1 MNPVPDPP
9 QAMTDSQRLVRIET
23 LLELT
28 TKQNSDFE
36 ARIRKLE
43 RWQWL
48 ATGLAGGIG
57 GVLGQ
62 AIQTMFGQ

>member
-1 MNPVPDPP
+1 MSADPT
-9 QAMTDSQRLVRIET
+9 MSDSQRLVRIET
-23 LLELT
+23 LLEMLI
-28 TKQNSDFE
+28 KENSDFE
-36 ARIRKLE
+36 SRIRKLE

-62 AIQTMFGQ
+62 AIQSMLGQ

>member
-1 MNPVPDPP
+1 MNPTPDPP
-9 QAMTDSQRLVRIET
+9 SMTDSQRLVRIET
-23 LLELT
+23 LLEVV
-28 TKQNSDFE
+28 TKGNADFE
-36 ARIRKLE
+36 TRIRRLE

-62 AIQTMFGQ
+62 AVQQLLGH

>member
-1 MNPVPDPP
+1 
-9 QAMTDSQRLVRIET
+9 MTDSQRLVRIET
-23 LLELT
+23 LLEGLV
-28 TKQNSDFE
+28 KRDDDHE
-36 ARIRKLE
+36 VRIRRLE

-62 AIQTMFGQ
+62 AARSLLGGV